1 MRKSLIKW
9 IYLTL
14 IFTINICQ
22 GQSREKPLSIF
33 GYFQNSFFHET
44 GYTHT
49 LESQAAYNSFN
60 LQQLNVFLQKDISS
74 GWRAFVDFQ
83 ILNTFSSARRWGS
96 FNIEEAWIR
105 YRLNEKFTLKL
116 GLQIP
121 IFNHL
126 NEIKNRTPLLPYV
139 VRPLVYETSFS
150 EFIAVDEYTPT
161 SAFVQAYGFIPLKNI
176 KLDYAAYVGNSPNI
190 SWQDPNRQFESQQTG
205 IDTTDTILL
214 GSRVGIR
221 IGEFKVGLSSTI
233 DYVNFFQGA
242 EDFIDAPPSKFRE
255 IPRIRFGGDLSYHIW
270 KLSLWAEFI
279 KVTYDDD
286 FPDVSVNR
294 FFYYA
299 TLAYRIEDDVLLY
312 LNYMKTEEDIT
323 EVIIPDNGEPTLYTG
338 RQNVH
343 VPSCGFSYT
352 LFDRL
357 AFKAQFAPVRID
369 GKLETLDFEFDI
381 NFNYYALAVS
391 VFF

>member
-1 MRKSLIKW
+1 MRKSLLKW
-9 IYLTL
+9 IYLIL
-14 IFTINICQ
+14 IFTITISQ

-44 GYTHT
+44 GYTHWI
-49 LESQAAYNSFN
+49 ESQSAYNSFN
-60 LQQLNVFLQKDISS
+60 LQQLNLFLQKDIST

-161 SAFVQAYGFIPLKNI
+161 SAFVQAYGFIPIKNI

-205 IDTTDTILL
+205 VDTTDTILL
-214 GSRVGIR
+214 GGRVGIR
-221 IGEFKVGLSSTI
+221 LGEFKVGLSSTI
-233 DYVNFFQGA
+233 DYVNFFEGA
-242 EDFIDAPPSKFRE
+242 RDFIDAPPSQFSE

-270 KLSLWAEFI
+270 KISLWAEFI

-286 FPDVSVNR
+286 FPDVSINR

-299 TLAYRIEDDVLLY
+299 TLGYRIGDDVLLY

-323 EVIIPDNGEPTLYTG
+323 EVTIPDNGEPTLYTG

-343 VPSCGFSYT
+343 VPSCGLSYT
-352 LFDRL
+352 IFDRL
-357 AFKAQFAPVRID
+357 AFKAQFAPVKLKGD
-369 GKLETLDFEFDI
+369 LETLDLEFDI
-381 NFNYYALAVS
+381 NFNYYAVAIS